1 MELAGF
7 LIQVFGALFTAVG
20 LIVAWD
26 RVKSR
31 ISNAYKTFS
40 TGLSVR
46 LAKLHGENRLTPE
59 SANVTVKG
67 GRPLIRVEPTWE
79 LLNQLDHD
87 ARLEQLGRSSAYL
100 DARIDSRIQDFI
112 DSTFAER
119 IRTDELV
126 KLGDTYLALIGLGIS
141 FIGFVIEHGP
151 LLQQAF
157 CAAQR
162 GM

>member
-20 LIVAWD
+20 LLVAWG

-46 LAKLHGENRLTPE
+46 LAKLHGETRLTPE
-59 SANVTVKG
+59 SANATLKG
-67 GRPLIRVEPTWE
+67 GRPLVRVEPTRE
-79 LLNQLDHD
+79 LLNQLDQD

-100 DARIDSRIQDFI
+100 DARIDNRIQDFI

-141 FIGFVIEHGP
+141 FFGFVIEHGP
-151 LLQQAF
+151 LLQRVWCQ
-157 CAAQR
+157 
-162 GM
+162 

>member
-26 RVKSR
+26 RVKRR
-31 ISNAYKTFS
+31 ISHAYNTFS
-40 TGLSVR
+40 TGLPAR
-46 LAKLHGENRLTPE
+46 LAKLRGENRLTPG
-59 SANVTVKG
+59 SANATVKG
-67 GRPLIRVEPTWE
+67 SRPLVRVEPTWG
-79 LLNQLDHD
+79 LLSQLDHD
-87 ARLEQLGRSSAYL
+87 SRLEQLGRSSAYL
-100 DARIDSRIQDFI
+100 DARIDNRIQDFI

-119 IRTDELV
+119 LRTDELV
-126 KLGDTYLALIGLGIS
+126 KLRDTYLALIGLGIS

-151 LLQQAF
+151 LLQRVF
-157 CAAQR
+157 CATQQ